1 MRGLRGEG
9 KQRIAAVGV
18 VITRSYLI
26 YRGGEPS
33 REEMH
38 CAPAGEM
45 CERGVATHL
54 SQLPDPST
62 HLNAPFMLPAR
73 QHVRGEEVRGKK
85 SRYQIDIRT
94 GLRLT
99 LRSLSSHTNTHT

>member
-9 KQRIAAVGV
+9 EDTLASVG
-18 VITRSYLI
+18 ITRSYLI

-45 CERGVATHL
+45 CEHGVATHL

-62 HLNAPFMLPAR
+62 ALCSCTVFMLPAR

-85 SRYQIDIRT
+85 K
-94 GLRLT
+94 
-99 LRSLSSHTNTHT
+99 